1 MTCYKCHS
9 EMYQNKSEFGFY
21 YRCPRCGRVFET
33 KSQKKNNSEWFKKR
47 SDYVGK
53 NNSKEQNN

>member
-21 YRCPRCGRVFET
+21 YRCPRCGRVFE
-33 KSQKKNNSEWFKKR
+33 KK
-47 SDYVGK
+47 
-53 NNSKEQNN
+53 